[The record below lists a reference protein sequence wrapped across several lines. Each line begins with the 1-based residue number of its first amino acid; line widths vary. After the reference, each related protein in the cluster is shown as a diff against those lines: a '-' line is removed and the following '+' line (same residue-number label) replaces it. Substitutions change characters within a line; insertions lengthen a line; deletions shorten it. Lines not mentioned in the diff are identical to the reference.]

1 MGSTSTVGCSYSM
14 PMKMA
19 SAVCGHLQHCK
30 GLQQICSIAPLLA
43 ASITCFCGCVQVAE
57 QFRDEPG
64 MWFPH
69 NMDFRGRAYP
79 MPPHLNHLGS
89 DTSRGILQFAE
100 GRALGKHGLEWLYIQ
115 VEQPPLPPWLP
126 TCFLSPGVAYG
137 LSLPLETS
145 PAAFRKVQ
153 RGGCVAFLAPCTLP
167 HLCRPYQ
174 PISLN
179 GTASHL
185 APSFTAK
192 NHHLCAV

>member
-1 MGSTSTVGCSYSM
+1 
-14 PMKMA
+14 
-19 SAVCGHLQHCK
+19 
-30 GLQQICSIAPLLA
+30 
-43 ASITCFCGCVQVAE
+43 
-57 QFRDEPG
+57 

-100 GRALGKHGLEWLYIQ
+100 GRALGEHGLEWLYVQ

-137 LSLPLETS
+137 LSLLLETS
-145 PAAFRKVQ
+145 PAAFCKVQ

-167 HLCRPYQ
+167 QLCRPSQ
-174 PISLN
+174 PISLS

-185 APSFTAK
+185 ALNFTAK
-192 NHHLCAV
+192 KASPLPGLMARCARAQITNSWGQSVDKGSYAERKVFVRDHLDLVLDSAERPFDGHK